1 MKRGRVDMQS
11 HTLRKAFMICAALA
25 ILILPGLIACTK
37 ITESSS
43 APNNNSASNNNG
55 ASMEE
60 QTRTTTVNIDPR
72 LVSANTRFGM
82 KLYGELLKQSE
93 GKNIFISGASV
104 ALALAMTY
112 NGAEAE
118 TKQAM
123 ARALELQGMSAEE
136 VNQAF
141 RDLNAALAN
150 PDPKVQLQIANSL
163 WGKKGVSFK
172 ADFIQRT
179 KDYYNA
185 EIAELS
191 FSDPSAPQK
200 INAWVKEKTNGK
212 IDKIIDQISP
222 DAILFLINAI
232 YFKGKWSAEFDKAKT
247 KDDTFTLA
255 DGRQKKHP
263 MMNQSGD
270 YRYLANTNFQAVSL
284 PYGGKRVSMY
294 VFLPAKGA
302 SLEAFHKSLTSES
315 WESWMKEFK
324 EMPGDVALPR
334 FKMEFEAELNDA
346 LKALGMGEA
355 FDPTR
360 ANFSR
365 MAQVADNV
373 YINKVKHKSFVEVN
387 EEGTEAAAVTSVEMR
402 ATSMQLPRERFRMTV
417 DRPFFFAIRDNQT
430 GAVLFM
436 GSIFDPQ

>member
-1 MKRGRVDMQS
+1 MQNHS
-11 HTLRKAFMICAALA
+11 VRKSFIICAALA
-25 ILILPGLIACTK
+25 ALIMPGLIACTGV
-37 ITESSS
+37 TESSGAANS
-43 APNNNSASNNNG
+43 NSASNNNG

-60 QTRTTTVNIDPR
+60 EQNRPTAVSVDPR
-72 LVSANTRFGM
+72 LVSANTRFGL
-82 KLYGELLKQSE
+82 KLYGEVLKQNA
-93 GKNIFISGASV
+93 GKNLFISGSSV

-123 ARALELQGMSAEE
+123 AGALEVQGLSAEE

-141 RDLNAALAN
+141 RDLNTALAGT
-150 PDPKVQLQIANSL
+150 DPKVQLQIANSL
-163 WGKKGVSFK
+163 WGRRGVNFK
-172 ADFIQRT
+172 PDFIQRT
-179 KDYYNA
+179 KDFYNA
-185 EIAELS
+185 EVAELN
-191 FSDPSAPQK
+191 FNDPGAPQK
-200 INAWVKEKTNGK
+200 INEWVNDKTKGK

-263 MMNQSGD
+263 MMNQSGN
-270 YRYLANTNFQAVSL
+270 YNYFANENFQAVSL
-284 PYGGKRVSMY
+284 PYGSKRVAMY

-302 SLEAFHKSLTSES
+302 NLDAFHKSLTAEN
-315 WESWMKEFK
+315 WEGWMKEFQ
-324 EMPGDVALPR
+324 EMPGDIAMPR

-346 LKALGMGEA
+346 LKALGMGVA
-355 FDPTR
+355 FDPSR

-365 MAQVADNV
+365 MAQVVEAI
-373 YINKVKHKSFVEVN
+373 YINKVKHKAFVEVN

-402 ATSMQLPRERFRMTV
+402 TTSIQQPRERFRMTV

-430 GAVLFM
+430 GTLLFM
-436 GSIFDPQ
+436 GSILDPQ

>member
-1 MKRGRVDMQS
+1 MRIHSR
-11 HTLRKAFMICAALA
+11 RKSFMICAALA
-25 ILILPGLIACTK
+25 ILLLPGLIACTNV
-37 ITESSS
+37 IESSG
-43 APNNNSASNNNG
+43 AANSNSGSNNNG

-60 QTRTTTVNIDPR
+60 QESRPTNASVDPR
-72 LVSANTRFGM
+72 LVSANTRFGF
-82 KLYGELLKQSE
+82 KLYGEVLKQNA
-93 GKNIFISGASV
+93 GKNVFVSGPSV

-123 ARALELQGMSAEE
+123 TRALELQGISADE

-163 WGKKGVSFK
+163 WGRRGVTFK
-172 ADFIQRT
+172 PDFIQRNR
-179 KDYYNA
+179 DYYNA
-185 EIAELS
+185 EIEELN
-191 FSDPSAPQK
+191 FNDPAAPQR
-200 INAWVKEKTNGK
+200 INSWVSDKTKGK

-263 MMNQSGD
+263 MMNQSGE
-270 YRYLANTNFQAVSL
+270 YKYFAGENFQAVSL
-284 PYGGKRVSMY
+284 PYGGKRVSLY

-302 SLEAFHKSLTSES
+302 SLEAFHKSLTSEN
-315 WESWMKEFK
+315 WESWMKEFTQT
-324 EMPGDVALPR
+324 PGDIALPR
-334 FKMEFEAELNDA
+334 FKTEFEAELNDA
-346 LKALGMGEA
+346 LRALGMGVA
-355 FDPTR
+355 FDASR

-365 MAQVADNV
+365 MAQMADNI
-373 YINKVKHKSFVEVN
+373 YISKVKHKTFVEVN
-387 EEGTEAAAVTSVEMR
+387 EEGTEAAAVTSTEMR
-402 ATSMQLPRERFRMTV
+402 TTSMQLPRERFRMTV

-436 GSIFDPQ
+436 GSILDPQ

>member
-1 MKRGRVDMQS
+1 MQS
-11 HTLRKAFMICAALA
+11 HSLRKTFMICAALA
-25 ILILPGLIACTK
+25 ILVLPGLIACTNV
-37 ITESSS
+37 TESSG
-43 APNNNSASNNNG
+43 APNSNSASNNNG

-60 QTRTTTVNIDPR
+60 EQTRPTTVSVDPR
-72 LVSANTRFGM
+72 LVSANTIFGL
-82 KLYGELLKQSE
+82 KLYGELLKQTE
-93 GKNIFISGASV
+93 GKNLFISGSSV

-123 ARALELQGMSAEE
+123 ARALELQGLSAEE

-163 WGKKGVSFK
+163 WGKKGVNFK
-172 ADFIQRT
+172 ADFLQRT

-185 EIAELS
+185 EVAELS
-191 FSDPSAPQK
+191 FNDPSAPQK
-200 INAWVKEKTNGK
+200 INAWVKDKTNGK

-263 MMNQSGD
+263 MMNQSGN
-270 YRYLANTNFQAVSL
+270 YRYLENTNFQAVSL

-302 SLEAFHKSLTSES
+302 SLEAFHKSLTSEN

-324 EMPGDVALPR
+324 ETPGDIALPR

-346 LKALGMGEA
+346 LKALGMGVA
-355 FDPTR
+355 FDPSR

-365 MAQVADNV
+365 MAQVVDSI

-402 ATSMQLPRERFRMTV
+402 TTSIQQPRERFRMTV

-436 GSIFDPQ
+436 GSTLDPQ